1 MYPSRPV
8 SLLPSPGKMLE
19 KVVHNRISKFW
30 EDNNFLSHNQGGFRK
45 GFSTTSTID
54 QRSGVD
60 SREASIKLQRSINL
74 FTEWCTANALTV
86 NIKKTKIMAFGSR
99 NKVKKAKDVVIS
111 MGNQKLKQIPSYKYL
126 GMLLDSTLN
135 FNQHISYVI
144 RTVLH
149 KLILLSKLKRYLND
163 NTAITI
169 YKSMMLPYFDYA
181 DVIFD
186 KALNKDI
193 KKLQT
198 LQNKCLRICLGEERR
213 FHADRAHKVTD
224 TPFLKDRRKAHIRN
238 FMYLRKNKKEL
249 LNVREIRTRA
259 HDAPLFNLKIPRSE
273 AFKRSVGY
281 SGAKEW
287 NQLPPAIQ
295 NTGSYLAFKNVQ
307 KKEMLRPLT
316 RIVIN

>member
-8 SLLPSPGKMLE
+8 SLLPLPGKMLE

-45 GFSTTSTID
+45 GFSTTSTIADLTDELFD
-54 QRSGVD
+54 QINRGGTTLAAFIDLRKAFDTVNMSILVKKLEKAGIRNDILRWFENYLSNRSQSTIANEVTSGLLPVTCGVPQGSVLGPLFFLVYVNDIQEALDVCGLKLYADDTVIYRSGVD

-111 MGNQKLKQIPSYKYL
+111 MGNQKLKQVPSYKYL

-163 NTAITI
+163 NT
-169 YKSMMLPYFDYA
+169 DYA

-198 LQNKCLRICLGEERR
+198 LQNKCLRIC
-213 FHADRAHKVTD
+213 
-224 TPFLKDRRKAHIRN
+224 
-238 FMYLRKNKKEL
+238 
-249 LNVREIRTRA
+249 
-259 HDAPLFNLKIPRSE
+259 
-273 AFKRSVGY
+273 
-281 SGAKEW
+281 
-287 NQLPPAIQ
+287 
-295 NTGSYLAFKNVQ
+295 
-307 KKEMLRPLT
+307 
-316 RIVIN
+316 